1 MIAAARR
8 RSRPGAFGAL
18 SWRTFAFLTALVAVT
33 GVVWSAPLALD
44 RTVVRF
50 DAPET
55 GGTGRPQFV
64 FERELAFE
72 ARLEALADSDR
83 TERKSAYLDRH
94 VRSALERHI
103 AEELLAHLPMDPEPE
118 RAEVARRIVAARAI
132 LEQRVG
138 GPAELANAARAEGL
152 DAIEVD
158 RLVTREA
165 RASLYLDRMVAP
177 MLEPSEAELR
187 EVHRATSNPFRAQ
200 KFDEIAEPLR
210 KWFVGQ
216 RLEAALGAFY
226 QNARARV
233 HMVILA
239 AP

>member
-1 MIAAARR
+1 MKHVSLS
-8 RSRPGAFGAL
+8 RSI
-18 SWRTFAFLTALVAVT
+18 FATALLVAPFAA
-33 GVVWSAPLALD
+33 SAAPITLD

-55 GGTGRPQFV
+55 GGTSRPQFV

-72 ARLEALADSDR
+72 ARSEALADSDR
-83 TERKSAYLDRH
+83 TERQSAYLDRH

-103 AEELLAHLPMDPEPE
+103 AEVLLAHLPMDPEPE
-118 RAEVARRIVAARAI
+118 RDEVARRVQATRAI

-138 GPAELANAARAEGL
+138 GAADLLNAASAEGL
-152 DAIEVD
+152 ALAEVE
-158 RLVTREA
+158 RLVMREA

-187 EVHRATSNPFRAQ
+187 EVHRATSNPFRGQ
-200 KFDEIAEPLR
+200 RFDEIALSLR
-210 KWFVGQ
+210 QWYVGQ

-233 HMVILA
+233 HTVIL
-239 AP
+239 PP

>member
-1 MIAAARR
+1 VLAAA
-8 RSRPGAFGAL
+8 L
-18 SWRTFAFLTALVAVT
+18 FAGPAVAYA
-33 GVVWSAPLALD
+33 APVALD

-55 GGTGRPQFV
+55 GGTGHPQFV

-83 TERKSAYLDRH
+83 SERKSAYLDRH

-103 AEELLAHLPMDPEPE
+103 AEELLSHLPMDPEPE
-118 RAEVARRIVAARAI
+118 RGEIARRVLAARAV

-138 GPAELANAARAEGL
+138 GAAELAAAARDEGL
-152 DAIEVD
+152 DTAEID
-158 RLVTREA
+158 RLVLREA

-187 EVHRATSNPFRAQ
+187 EVHRSMNNPYRGQ
-200 KFDEIAEPLR
+200 RFDEIAEPLR

-216 RLEAALGAFY
+216 RLEAALSAFY

-233 HMVILA
+233 HMVILPRL